1 MALNS
6 ICMRDSELLR
16 AEVPLI
22 CYCVVE
28 WQLPNRV
35 LRQFGKLQPIV
46 VQHVSTNENLHK

>member
-22 CYCVVE
+22 CYYVVE